1 VGGVPIFLPGP
12 GMVPGR
18 QGNCRR
24 TFLQEQQVTSS
35 CYLVPHI
42 GQTPSPCSQWNTL
55 VLEYALK
62 NRGLILQGFTHRSPL
77 SHLPCRFK
85 WVREQGWGH

>member
-1 VGGVPIFLPGP
+1 MGGVPTFLPGP

-18 QGNCRR
+18 QANCRR

-35 CYLVPHI
+35 CHLVPHI

-62 NRGLILQGFTHRSPL
+62 NRGLILQGFTL
-77 SHLPCRFK
+77 SHRPCRFK
-85 WVREQGWGH
+85 WVREQGWGR